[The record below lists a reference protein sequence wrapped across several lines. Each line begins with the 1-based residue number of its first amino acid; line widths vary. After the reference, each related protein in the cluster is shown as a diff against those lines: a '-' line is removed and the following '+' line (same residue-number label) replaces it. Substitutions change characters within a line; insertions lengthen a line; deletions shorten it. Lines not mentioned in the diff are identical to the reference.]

1 MPLLDEIS
9 CSNKIRVVF
18 CSGINTGGIMGK
30 RDLSIPERL
39 DLRPTGPDL
48 EE

>member
-9 CSNKIRVVF
+9 CSNKIRAVF
-18 CSGINTGGIMGK
+18 CSDINTGGIMDK